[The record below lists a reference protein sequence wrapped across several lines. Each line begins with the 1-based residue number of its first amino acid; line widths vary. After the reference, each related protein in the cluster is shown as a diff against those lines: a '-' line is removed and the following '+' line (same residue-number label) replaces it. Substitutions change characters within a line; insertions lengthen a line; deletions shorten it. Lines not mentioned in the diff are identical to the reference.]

1 MSGKPARGLIV
12 GAGGSAACRHCGMGG
27 DQGWGL
33 DAGRGGQE
41 HGWGGVR
48 LERG

>member
-1 MSGKPARGLIV
+1 M
-12 GAGGSAACRHCGMGG
+12 GAGGMGG

-33 DAGRGGQE
+33 DPGRGGQE

-48 LERG
+48 LEGG